1 MHNSVL
7 EDDGVD
13 DAHTICYLG
22 MRSNRDIGAD
32 LSARVYLRRRMY
44 ADQSDYLLLLH
55 ARGMRQN
62 VLVNSLI
69 IFEVDLLHV
78 QQLLRFLDLL
88 PEMLGRIHYVQES
101 RPSALAYQWV
111 DEVFHFD
118 LLGTIID
125 FELARKLIKAKK
137 IH

>member
-7 EDDGVD
+7 EDDRVD

-22 MRSNRDIGAD
+22 MCSDRDIGAD
-32 LSARVYLRRRMY
+32 LGPRVYLRRRMY
-44 ADQSDYLLLLH
+44 ADQSDDLLLLH
-55 ARGMRQN
+55 AHGMRQY
-62 VLVNSLI
+62 VFVNSLI
-69 IFEVDLLHV
+69 IFEVDLLHL

-88 PEMLGRIHYVQES
+88 PEMLGRVHYVQEC

-118 LLGTIID
+118 LFGTIFD

-137 IH
+137 K